1 MKTIEI
7 YFEDLNQDAQKL
19 YADVFAG
26 AINTN
31 SPIFIVERE
40 DEEEKTK

>member
-7 YFEDLNQDAQKL
+7 YFEDLNQDSQKL
-19 YADVFAG
+19 YADVFDG

-40 DEEEKTK
+40 DEE